1 MLCQAQLFDVVTV
14 VRIARASLIITYGAA
29 LIEFEACVVTSAL
42 AGTPLSQPSLI
53 PAAARSDAA
62 LPSAAA
68 VMSAALHS
76 YRAFLRVVAA
86 MPKQQRGA
94 AVQQARS
101 ELAFF
106 RDVSDPAEA
115 ARLVDAFDGRIAYLR
130 MTTPRRP
137 ASQKGRTS
145 IVYRNGEKVDA
156 ARERDKAKWSNWDGA
171 NMDPDSVARHNR
183 SLRRAGFRDNA
194 HAKGFF

>member
-1 MLCQAQLFDVVTV
+1 
-14 VRIARASLIITYGAA
+14 
-29 LIEFEACVVTSAL
+29 
-42 AGTPLSQPSLI
+42 
-53 PAAARSDAA
+53 
-62 LPSAAA
+62 
-68 VMSAALHS
+68 MSAALHS

-94 AVQQARS
+94 AIQQARS

-156 ARERDKAKWSNWDGA
+156 ARERDKAKWSNWDGS

-194 HAKGFF
+194 HAKRFFE

>member
-1 MLCQAQLFDVVTV
+1 
-14 VRIARASLIITYGAA
+14 
-29 LIEFEACVVTSAL
+29 
-42 AGTPLSQPSLI
+42 
-53 PAAARSDAA
+53 
-62 LPSAAA
+62 
-68 VMSAALHS
+68 
-76 YRAFLRVVAA
+76 

-94 AVQQARS
+94 AIQQARS

-156 ARERDKAKWSNWDGA
+156 ARERDKAKWSNWDGS

>member
-1 MLCQAQLFDVVTV
+1 MCLKYASTSCPGPGAFAVVTI
-14 VRIARASLIITYGAA
+14 VRIAQTIARHSYGAA
-29 LIEFEACVVTSAL
+29 FIEACHHL
-42 AGTPLSQPSLI
+42 CPQK
-53 PAAARSDAA
+53 
-62 LPSAAA
+62 
-68 VMSAALHS
+68 MSAALHS

-94 AVQQARS
+94 AIQQARS

-145 IVYRNGEKVDA
+145 IVFRDGEKVDA
-156 ARERDKAKWSNWDGA
+156 ARERDKAKWSNWDGS

>member
-1 MLCQAQLFDVVTV
+1 MCLKYASTSCPRFSLVTI
-14 VRIARASLIITYGAA
+14 VRIAQTIAKHSYGAA
-29 LIEFEACVVTSAL
+29 FIEARHGNRRKRA
-42 AGTPLSQPSLI
+42 AGHLCHSK
-53 PAAARSDAA
+53 
-62 LPSAAA
+62 
-68 VMSAALHS
+68 MSAALHS

-156 ARERDKAKWSNWDGA
+156 ARERDKAKWSNWDGS

>member
-1 MLCQAQLFDVVTV
+1 MCYKYASLREQFASSRRTKAQT
-14 VRIARASLIITYGAA
+14 IARHLVGRHLSKRATGIAIGALPA
-29 LIEFEACVVTSAL
+29 RQH
-42 AGTPLSQPSLI
+42 TPLSQHLCHS
-53 PAAARSDAA
+53 R
-62 LPSAAA
+62 
-68 VMSAALHS
+68 MSAALHS

-94 AVQQARS
+94 AIQQARS

-156 ARERDKAKWSNWDGA
+156 ARERDKAKWSNWDGS

>member
-1 MLCQAQLFDVVTV
+1 
-14 VRIARASLIITYGAA
+14 
-29 LIEFEACVVTSAL
+29 
-42 AGTPLSQPSLI
+42 
-53 PAAARSDAA
+53 
-62 LPSAAA
+62 
-68 VMSAALHS
+68 MSAALHS

-106 RDVSDPAEA
+106 RDVADPAEA

-145 IVYRNGEKVDA
+145 NVYRNGEKVDA
-156 ARERDKAKWSNWDGA
+156 ARERDKAKWSNWDGS

>member
-1 MLCQAQLFDVVTV
+1 M
-14 VRIARASLIITYGAA
+14 
-29 LIEFEACVVTSAL
+29 
-42 AGTPLSQPSLI
+42 
-53 PAAARSDAA
+53 
-62 LPSAAA
+62 
-68 VMSAALHS
+68 
-76 YRAFLRVVAA
+76 
-86 MPKQQRGA
+86 
-94 AVQQARS
+94 
-101 ELAFF
+101 
-106 RDVSDPAEA
+106 
-115 ARLVDAFDGRIAYLR
+115 VDAFDGRIAYLR

-145 IVYRNGEKVDA
+145 IVFRDGEKVDV

>member
-1 MLCQAQLFDVVTV
+1 
-14 VRIARASLIITYGAA
+14 
-29 LIEFEACVVTSAL
+29 
-42 AGTPLSQPSLI
+42 
-53 PAAARSDAA
+53 
-62 LPSAAA
+62 
-68 VMSAALHS
+68 MSAAIHS

-86 MPKQQRGA
+86 MPAGGRGA

-106 RDVSDPAEA
+106 RDVSDKAEA

-130 MTTPRRP
+130 MTQPRRP
-137 ASQKGRTS
+137 LAQTGRTRL
-145 IVYRNGEKVDA
+145 VFRNGKKVEA
-156 ARERDKAKWSNWDGA
+156 PHGAERDKAKWSNWDGG
-171 NMDPDSVARHNR
+171 NMDPDSVSRHNR

>member
-1 MLCQAQLFDVVTV
+1 MEGHFDQNDAPST
-14 VRIARASLIITYGAA
+14 RWWT
-29 LIEFEACVVTSAL
+29 IEDCAE
-42 AGTPLSQPSLI
+42 
-53 PAAARSDAA
+53 
-62 LPSAAA
+62 
-68 VMSAALHS
+68 
-76 YRAFLRVVAA
+76 
-86 MPKQQRGA
+86 
-94 AVQQARS
+94 
-101 ELAFF
+101 E
-106 RDVSDPAEA
+106 EA

-156 ARERDKAKWSNWDGA
+156 ARERDKAKWSNWDGS

>member
-1 MLCQAQLFDVVTV
+1 MGTGSGHFLVCQSST
-14 VRIARASLIITYGAA
+14 AA
-29 LIEFEACVVTSAL
+29 LAQHS
-42 AGTPLSQPSLI
+42 S
-53 PAAARSDAA
+53 
-62 LPSAAA
+62 LPSSRAAFIELTCHKA
-68 VMSAALHS
+68 LDTHQHITVTPMSAAIHS

-94 AVQQARS
+94 AIQQARS

-156 ARERDKAKWSNWDGA
+156 ARERDKAKWSNWDGS

>member
-1 MLCQAQLFDVVTV
+1 
-14 VRIARASLIITYGAA
+14 
-29 LIEFEACVVTSAL
+29 
-42 AGTPLSQPSLI
+42 
-53 PAAARSDAA
+53 
-62 LPSAAA
+62 
-68 VMSAALHS
+68 MSAALHS

-101 ELAFF
+101 ELGFF

-156 ARERDKAKWSNWDGA
+156 ARERDKAKWSNWDGS